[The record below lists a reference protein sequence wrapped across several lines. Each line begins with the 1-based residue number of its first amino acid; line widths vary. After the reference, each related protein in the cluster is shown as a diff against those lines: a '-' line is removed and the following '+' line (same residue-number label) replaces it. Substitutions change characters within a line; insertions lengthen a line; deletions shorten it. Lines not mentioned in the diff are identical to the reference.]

1 MSEIVIKPDQ
11 MAVAKGEAVLITMA
25 LGSSLA
31 VCMYDEEGGIGGL
44 VHTLLPDIRREGN
57 GKNGLRYV
65 DTATRALF
73 EAMKEAGAVPER
85 IRVKL
90 VGGAKIFCFAGQA
103 GQPDIGR
110 ENVSCAR
117 KMLQELDLAIVSE
130 DTGENYGRSVHFM
143 AGSGRLEIETV
154 PDTGSKMT
162 GGRKELM
169 RKMKNMKIG
178 KKLMVSYGIIIIF
191 YIITVIVSLFG
202 VYNVSKSLDVFYNK
216 AFTASYTA
224 GNLRASVQSIGRTI
238 LSIATEG
245 TNVDRQEQLD
255 EIDEILRDMDTN
267 LTMLKEQMPDNDLVN
282 QLRESLKDQKQS
294 REAVIEELK
303 NGSDEEAISLYGS
316 DFEPKAEKT
325 RECLEAITAYSRV
338 NAEKYL
344 DRGHEVRQQMTAV
357 ILVLSFLILMITVA
371 LCLYITKGI
380 TEPVSEVREAAKNLA
395 EGNLKVQLKYQSE
408 DELRAGGQLPRD
420 HKRFERLC
428 VRSGRGAFGGWQ
440 RKAELPSGNCV

>member
-103 GQPDIGR
+103 G

-154 PDTGSKMT
+154 N
-162 GGRKELM
+162 R
-169 RKMKNMKIG
+169 
-178 KKLMVSYGIIIIF
+178 
-191 YIITVIVSLFG
+191 
-202 VYNVSKSLDVFYNK
+202 
-216 AFTASYTA
+216 
-224 GNLRASVQSIGRTI
+224 
-238 LSIATEG
+238 
-245 TNVDRQEQLD
+245 
-255 EIDEILRDMDTN
+255 
-267 LTMLKEQMPDNDLVN
+267 
-282 QLRESLKDQKQS
+282 S
-294 REAVIEELK
+294 RYWI
-303 NGSDEEAISLYGS
+303 
-316 DFEPKAEKT
+316 
-325 RECLEAITAYSRV
+325 
-338 NAEKYL
+338 
-344 DRGHEVRQQMTAV
+344 
-357 ILVLSFLILMITVA
+357 
-371 LCLYITKGI
+371 
-380 TEPVSEVREAAKNLA
+380 
-395 EGNLKVQLKYQSE
+395 
-408 DELRAGGQLPRD
+408 
-420 HKRFERLC
+420 
-428 VRSGRGAFGGWQ
+428 
-440 RKAELPSGNCV
+440 

>member
-11 MAVAKGEAVLITMA
+11 MAVAKGEAVLTTMA

-154 PDTGSKMT
+154 N
-162 GGRKELM
+162 R
-169 RKMKNMKIG
+169 
-178 KKLMVSYGIIIIF
+178 
-191 YIITVIVSLFG
+191 
-202 VYNVSKSLDVFYNK
+202 
-216 AFTASYTA
+216 
-224 GNLRASVQSIGRTI
+224 
-238 LSIATEG
+238 
-245 TNVDRQEQLD
+245 
-255 EIDEILRDMDTN
+255 
-267 LTMLKEQMPDNDLVN
+267 
-282 QLRESLKDQKQS
+282 S
-294 REAVIEELK
+294 RYWI
-303 NGSDEEAISLYGS
+303 
-316 DFEPKAEKT
+316 
-325 RECLEAITAYSRV
+325 
-338 NAEKYL
+338 
-344 DRGHEVRQQMTAV
+344 
-357 ILVLSFLILMITVA
+357 
-371 LCLYITKGI
+371 
-380 TEPVSEVREAAKNLA
+380 
-395 EGNLKVQLKYQSE
+395 
-408 DELRAGGQLPRD
+408 
-420 HKRFERLC
+420 
-428 VRSGRGAFGGWQ
+428 
-440 RKAELPSGNCV
+440 